1 MSVVCT
7 KCGSLD
13 VACEAMV
20 NPNTKRIANY
30 TDESFD
36 YAWCNS
42 CRNGVVITDV
52 NSNKHRISRAYRKYK
67 SENAALPSI
76 AVCNV
81 VVRSSD
87 SLHRGVEIGLNKQL
101 FSNDSSLFSMVNG
114 INELLTY
121 CKFNQYHDFII
132 TDFLYFK

>member
-42 CRNGVVITDV
+42 CRDGVVITDV
-52 NSNKHRISRAYRKYK
+52 NSNKNDISCHYRNYN
-67 SENAALPSI
+67 SENGVSPSI
-76 AVCNV
+76 AVCDV
-81 VVRSSD
+81 FVRSSD
-87 SLHRGVEIGLNKQL
+87 CLHRGVEIGLNGQTVSGQHSFFAIVK
-101 FSNDSSLFSMVNG
+101 D
-114 INELLTY
+114 IDELLAY
-121 CKFNQYHDFII
+121 CDFNLHHDFII

>member
-20 NPNTKRIANY
+20 NPNTKRIAIY

-36 YAWCNS
+36 YAWCNT

-87 SLHRGVEIGLNKQL
+87 SLLEVLKL
-101 FSNDSSLFSMVNG
+101 DSISSCFQMSLPFFYG
-114 INELLTY
+114 
-121 CKFNQYHDFII
+121 
-132 TDFLYFK
+132 

>member
-20 NPNTKRIANY
+20 NPNTKRITIY

-36 YAWCNS
+36 YAWCNT

-52 NSNKHRISRAYRKYK
+52 IQISIEFPVLIGNINLKTLLYHL
-67 SENAALPSI
+67 LPY
-76 AVCNV
+76 V
-81 VVRSSD
+81 
-87 SLHRGVEIGLNKQL
+87 
-101 FSNDSSLFSMVNG
+101 M
-114 INELLTY
+114 
-121 CKFNQYHDFII
+121 
-132 TDFLYFK
+132 

>member
-42 CRNGVVITDV
+42 CREGVVITDV
-52 NSNKHRISRAYRKYK
+52 NSNRGITNILYK
-67 SENAALPSI
+67 SNFKM
-76 AVCNV
+76 
-81 VVRSSD
+81 RS
-87 SLHRGVEIGLNKQL
+87 
-101 FSNDSSLFSMVNG
+101 
-114 INELLTY
+114 
-121 CKFNQYHDFII
+121 
-132 TDFLYFK
+132 